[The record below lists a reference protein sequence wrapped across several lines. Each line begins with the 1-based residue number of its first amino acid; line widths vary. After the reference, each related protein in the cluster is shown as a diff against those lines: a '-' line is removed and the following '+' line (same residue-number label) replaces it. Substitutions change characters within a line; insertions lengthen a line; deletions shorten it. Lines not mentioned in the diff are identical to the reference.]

1 MEACQPFFPG
11 NPPLLLRILFTCAN
25 FFETPSRFAFDHVP
39 IAWDTEKTNTM
50 TPYRLILPLFC
61 ASLAALPAVA
71 QTDAPAQPSATRK
84 DPLRADAYFN
94 FTMGHIF
101 EQQYDQTGAG
111 EYATRAIDSYK
122 KAYAVD
128 PTSPIIGERLAEM
141 YWKAQRVHE
150 AVTEANEVLKRNP
163 DDLPTHRLLALVY
176 LRSLGDINGTNIQSE
191 TIVKAIQEYNA
202 VHRLDPSDQE
212 VTIWLAR
219 LYRLHNEPE
228 KAESVLGGLLKDD
241 PENDAAVEQLT
252 QLLLDQ
258 NKAEEA
264 ISLLNG
270 MIGRSPSATL
280 YDHLGDAYTQTHDFP
295 KAETA
300 YRKAVDLDP
309 SELTHLRGLAQTLLS
324 EEKYTQALTSYEK
337 LSDMLPD
344 DADTYL
350 RIAQIYRE
358 LHQLDKAEENLVKA
372 RQYAPGSLEVMYNE
386 AMIYESQGRFEDAIR
401 VLSDAVTGVKAQS
414 KVLPSRR
421 RSLSILYQQLGMLY
435 KDTQNYQAAVYTF
448 QELSR
453 LGDEEDRRARLLIM
467 DTYRQARD
475 LPKALQAGKEAIAK
489 YPDDSSI
496 RSSLAMMLGEAQ
508 QPDEAIKLLQAGLKG
523 GAGDRET
530 YLNYAQIYER
540 SHRFTE
546 AETAARKAESLAL
559 QPADNELAWLILGA
573 IFERQKQYDKAEEQ
587 FKKVIDVNPK
597 NSMVLNYYGYMLADR
612 GIRLDEARD
621 LIQRALDQEPFNGAY
636 LDSLGWAYYKQ
647 NKLDQAEH
655 TLRKAV
661 ERESHDP
668 TIREH
673 LGDVLAKQGRT
684 ELAVV
689 EWEKSLN
696 EWRRSLP
703 ADLEE
708 DKVAE
713 VEKKLSQYKHRVAQ
727 KTPPAD
733 AKP

>member
-1 MEACQPFFPG
+1 
-11 NPPLLLRILFTCAN
+11 
-25 FFETPSRFAFDHVP
+25 
-39 IAWDTEKTNTM
+39 M
-50 TPYRLILPLFC
+50 TLNRLILALFC
-61 ASLAALPAVA
+61 ASLVALPALA
-71 QTDAPAQPSATRK
+71 QNAAPAPPPTTRK
-84 DPLRADAYFN
+84 DPVRADAYYN

-101 EQQYDQTGAG
+101 EQQYEQTGAG

-176 LRSLGDINGTNIQSE
+176 LRSLGDINGSNIQTE
-191 TIVKAIQEYNA
+191 TIVKAIDEYNA

-219 LYRLHNEPE
+219 LYRLHNQPE
-228 KAESVLGGLLKDD
+228 KAEGVLRDLLKDD
-241 PENDAAVEQLT
+241 PENDSAVEQLT

-270 MIGRSPSATL
+270 MIDRSPSATL
-280 YDHLGDAYTQTHDFP
+280 YDHLGDAYTQTHDFA
-295 KAETA
+295 KAEAA
-300 YRKAVDLDP
+300 YRKAMDLDP
-309 SELTHLRGLAQTLLS
+309 TELSHIRGLAQTLLS
-324 EEKYTQALTSYEK
+324 EEKYTEALTVYQK
-337 LSDMLPD
+337 LSEMLPD

-421 RSLSILYQQLGMLY
+421 RSLAILYQQLGMLY
-435 KDTQNYQAAVYTF
+435 RDTQNFQAAIYTF
-448 QELSR
+448 QELGR
-453 LGDEEDRRARLLIM
+453 LGDEEDRRSRLLVM

-475 LPKALQAGKEAIAK
+475 LPKALQAGKEGLAK

-508 QPDEAIKLLQAGLKG
+508 QPDEAVKLLQAGLKG
-523 GAGDRET
+523 SAGNRET

-546 AETAARKAESLAL
+546 AEAAARKAEALAV
-559 QPADNELAWLILGA
+559 QPAESELAWLILGA
-573 IFERQKQYDKAEEQ
+573 IFERQKQYDKAEEE

-597 NSMVLNYYGYMLADR
+597 NAMVLNYYGYMLADR
-612 GIRLDEARD
+612 GIRLEEARD
-621 LIQRALDQEPFNGAY
+621 LIQRALELEPFNGAF

-647 NKLDQAEH
+647 NKLDQAEL

-673 LGDVLAKQGRT
+673 LGDVLAKQGRMD
-684 ELAVV
+684 LAVV

-696 EWRRSLP
+696 EWHRALP

>member
-1 MEACQPFFPG
+1 
-11 NPPLLLRILFTCAN
+11 
-25 FFETPSRFAFDHVP
+25 
-39 IAWDTEKTNTM
+39 M
-50 TPYRLILPLFC
+50 TLNHLILPLFC
-61 ASLAALPAVA
+61 ASLVALPALA
-71 QTDAPAQPSATRK
+71 QNAAPAQPSTVRK
-84 DPLRADAYFN
+84 DPVRADAYYN
-94 FTMGHIF
+94 FTMGHIY
-101 EQQYDQTGAG
+101 EQQYEQTGAG
-111 EYATRAIDSYK
+111 EYATRAIESYK

-128 PTSPIIGERLAEM
+128 PLSPIIGERLAEM
-141 YWKAQRVHE
+141 YWKAQRVHD

-176 LRSLGDINGTNIQSE
+176 LRSLGDINGSNVQTE

-228 KAESVLGGLLKDD
+228 KAEGVLRDLLKDD
-241 PENDAAVEQLT
+241 PENDAGIEQLT

-264 ISLLNG
+264 IALLNG
-270 MIGRSPSATL
+270 MINRSPSATL

-295 KAETA
+295 KAEAA
-300 YRKAVDLDP
+300 YRKAVELDP
-309 SELTHLRGLAQTLLS
+309 TELSHVRGLAQTLLS
-324 EEKYTQALTSYEK
+324 EEKYTEALTVYQK

-421 RSLSILYQQLGMLY
+421 RSLAILYQQLGMLY
-435 KDTQNYQAAVYTF
+435 RDTQNFQAAIYTF
-448 QELSR
+448 QELGR
-453 LGDEEDRRARLLIM
+453 LGDEEDRRSRLLIM

-475 LPKALQAGKEAIAK
+475 LPKAMQAGKEALAK

-508 QPDEAIKLLQAGLKG
+508 QPDEAIKLLQVGLKG
-523 GAGDRET
+523 SAGNRET
-530 YLNYAQIYER
+530 FLSYAQIYER

-546 AETAARKAESLAL
+546 AEAAARKAEALAV

-573 IFERQKQYDKAEEQ
+573 IFERQKQYDKAEEE

-597 NSMVLNYYGYMLADR
+597 NAMVLNYYGYMLADR

-621 LIQRALDQEPFNGAY
+621 LIQRALEQEPYNGAF

-647 NKLDQAEH
+647 NKLDQAEL

-668 TIREH
+668 TIRAH
-673 LGDVLAKQGRT
+673 LGDVLAKQGRM

-696 EWRRSLP
+696 EWHRSLP